1 MIKRMITFFAVICI
15 FISLSACGRN
25 PSAALS
31 KEDGTNEE
39 NTNEGSTGE
48 GQENGSTEREEVPSW
63 NDSHTSLG
71 RRFDVAVLKE
81 DAIYGAY
88 INATGLTV
96 VSLDTQSGNIL
107 SEAEIAGAT
116 DIWGITADSQKNM
129 YLVGTLDEKD
139 CFWKIDNNGQV
150 VVRDDF
156 ELENSAYYEYYLH
169 PQPKGMYVD
178 EKGTFYLWYELD
190 VPATEF
196 DKEAEPDVYTVA
208 DRIYVKDSQLK
219 TLFYEQIPDSN
230 GSKLLGFSFDREG
243 TPTILAQDT
252 EGVYM
257 RELAENEENVSRI
270 PIDGIQP
277 YTEFEKIAM
286 TEGGFLFCQGN
297 RLYQYLLGEQSYEQI
312 LDLASYG
319 IFATNIIYLGT
330 EDDGSIRI
338 VDNYAMEEA
347 SEYTVLQQGES
358 DKLRLT
364 LGTITMQESSDLEN
378 AVTRFN
384 RFQDDI
390 RIEFINYYTA
400 GNHFD
405 DEVER
410 LKLDIVRG
418 NVPDI
423 LEVSMIDWEMLANKG
438 LWADLYD
445 FMELDEECRRD
456 MLMPNVAEAYE
467 LGGHLYC
474 IAPSF
479 RIHTMWG
486 SESVVQGRY
495 GVTFPELIQILR
507 DNEKDVNAIYGLST
521 DEFVLRDL
529 CTMGMDEFIDW
540 ENGTCHFE
548 GEAFKEVLEFAKEYG
563 EDNTEGT
570 LLDRIREGKIL
581 MSAGML
587 YSVADYQL
595 EKELYGEEVNF
606 IGYPVQSGT
615 GTAVSFRGSPLAIYA
630 NGENT
635 DAAWQFVKY
644 FLLNGYDG
652 NGFPVIREQFDAK
665 MLQDME
671 PSKDNLPRRTYSDRY
686 NGYIMVYEA
695 AQEDVDAVRGLIER
709 ADCKYQFH
717 PEIQNIISEEA
728 EAYLTGQ
735 KSLEEVAALIQ
746 NRVNLYLEEHMN

>member
-1 MIKRMITFFAVICI
+1 MIKRMKVVFSIICI
-15 FISLSACGRN
+15 FIFLSACGNSFSTAIPEEETANDR
-25 PSAALS
+25 
-31 KEDGTNEE
+31 KET
-39 NTNEGSTGE
+39 GSPE
-48 GQENGSTEREEVPSW
+48 QEEVLSW
-63 NDSHTSLG
+63 NDSHISLG
-71 RRFDVAVLKE
+71 RRFDVAVVKDDIL
-81 DAIYGAY
+81 YGAY
-88 INATGLTV
+88 IDAAGLAA
-96 VSLDTQSGNIL
+96 VSLDIQSGNIL
-107 SEAEIAGAT
+107 SETEIAGAT

-129 YLVGTLDEKD
+129 YVMGSLDEKD

-150 VVRDDF
+150 VVWDDF
-156 ELENSAYYEYYLH
+156 ELENCAYYEYYQH
-169 PQPKGMYVD
+169 PQPKGMYMD
-178 EKGTFYLWYELD
+178 EKGTFYLWYELN
-190 VPATEF
+190 VPSMEF
-196 DKEAEPDVYTVA
+196 DKEAEPDVYTMA

-219 TLFYEQIPDSN
+219 TLYYEQIPDSN

-243 TPTILAQDT
+243 APTILAQDT

-257 RELAENEENVSRI
+257 RELAENGEDVPRI
-270 PIDGIQP
+270 PVDGIEP
-277 YTEFEKIAM
+277 YTEFGEIAM

-297 RLYQYLLGEQSYEQI
+297 RLYRHLFGGQSYQKI
-312 LDLASYG
+312 LNLASYG
-319 IFATNIIYLGT
+319 IFASNIIYLGAENGT
-330 EDDGSIRI
+330 VRL
-338 VDNYAMEEA
+338 VDNYAAGEP
-347 SEYTVLQQGES
+347 SEYTLLQPGES

-364 LGTITMQESSDLEN
+364 LGTVTMQEYSDLEN

-423 LEVSMIDWEMLANKG
+423 LEVSMMDWEMLASKG
-438 LWADLYD
+438 LWADLCG
-445 FMELDEECRRD
+445 FMEQDEECRKD
-456 MLMPNVAEAYE
+456 MLLPNVAEAYE

-486 SESVVQGRY
+486 GESVVQGRY
-495 GVTFPELIQILR
+495 GVSFPELAQILR
-507 DNEKDVNAIYGLST
+507 DNGKDVNTIYGLSVN
-521 DEFVLRDL
+521 ESVLREL
-529 CTMGMDEFIDW
+529 CTMGMDHFIDW

-548 GEAFKEVLEFAKEYG
+548 EEAFKEVLEFAKEYG

-606 IGYPVQSGT
+606 IGYPVRNGT
-615 GTAVSFRGSPLAIYA
+615 GTAVSFCGSPLAIYA
-630 NGENT
+630 NGENA

-671 PSKDNLPRRTYSDRY
+671 PLKDNLPRKTYSDRY
-686 NGYIMVYEA
+686 NGYITVYEA
-695 AQEDVDAVRGLIER
+695 SQEDVDTVRELIEM
-709 ADCKYQFH
+709 ADRKFQFH

-728 EAYLTGQ
+728 EAYFAGQ
-735 KSLEEVAALIQ
+735 KSLEEVTALIQ
-746 NRVNLYLEEHMN
+746 NRVSLYLEEHMN